1 MSGLISS
8 LGNTVG
14 SAVNSIGNMFT
25 GNQSTAQTAAGLA
38 NPVASQ
44 QPQYQAMLSEL
55 LNNPSS
61 VTKLPGYQFN
71 LQQGLGA
78 LQSQE
83 AATGNLSSGGADIAA
98 VQYGQNYA
106 TSAFNNYE
114 QMLAQLG
121 GFTSANPG
129 AAASA
134 YTSAMNGD
142 TSGTG
147 GIGSAVSVLGLQQ
160 LFGGGSGATTAAST
174 AATSDLGASS
184 WDSLMAI
191 LP

>member
-134 YTSAMNGD
+134 YTSAMNGN
-142 TSGTG
+142 TGGTG
-147 GIGSAVSVLGLQQ
+147 AIGSAAAALGLEN
-160 LFGGGSGATTAAST
+160 LFGGGSTAAAGTT

-184 WDSLMAI
+184 WDSLMAV

>member
-1 MSGLISS
+1 MSGIISS
-8 LGNTVG
+8 IGNTLG
-14 SAVNSIGNMFT
+14 SAVNSIGNIFT

-61 VTKLPGYQFN
+61 VTKLPGYEFN
-71 LQQGLGA
+71 YQQGLGA

-83 AATGNLSSGGADIAA
+83 AATGNLSSGGANIAA
-98 VQYGQNYA
+98 EQYGQNYA
-106 TSAFNNYE
+106 MSAFNNYE
-114 QMLAQLG
+114 AMLSQLG

-134 YTSAMNGD
+134 YTSAMSGN

-147 GIGSAVSVLGLQQ
+147 AIGSAAAALGLQN
-160 LFGGGSGATTAAST
+160 LFGGGGTPATGTIAST
-174 AATSDLGASS
+174 SDIGASS
-184 WDSLMAI
+184 WDNLISV